1 MRKNSKKILGSA
13 LAIMLATTSVCSG
26 MPALKAQSV
35 EYVQE
40 VAQNNVEGKIVLHA
54 KGTGLK
60 IYAWSGTGPLFG
72 AWPGAAMD
80 ADATMG
86 DGWCYKE
93 IDADCTGF
101 IICDASGN
109 KLTDDVTDKK
119 AGEYWYADGKFSET
133 NPNGGSK
140 TPEPTQS
147 GDPTPTDTPKP
158 TETPVAKDIVIDKIT
173 PADKTVLKAGE
184 KQTITVGATSKI
196 GDGKVYIKFYVTCDG
211 KKVGDSYYAS
221 AEKNS
226 KFEFTPEDGK
236 TYEVNIFAQAHD
248 EDNTTVHEMV
258 TYTADKN
265 GSDDTKPEETA
276 TPTPDVTDIEK
287 TAEPTK
293 TPDET
298 KAPESTTPGTTVA
311 PTKTPVQTATP
322 TPTNTVKPT
331 NTPKVTVE
339 PTQTPYVTNQDLSL
353 KGSVNKTAVK
363 AGTKVTITANAAGG
377 TSPYSYVF
385 YYKKAGSSKNV
396 TIKKLNAINKCN
408 WVPTVGGTYTLYA
421 KVQDADNDSKVKK
434 IAVVKVNGL
443 TATLKVSKKSPQKK
457 NAKIKFAVKTK
468 NASGAVK
475 YKYTILLA
483 KKAVVKTSY
492 KSGKSFTWK
501 PKKKGTYQIKIQ
513 VKDKY
518 TTLSKTIKFRIK

>member
-13 LAIMLATTSVCSG
+13 LALVLATTSVCSG

-72 AWPGAAMD
+72 AWPGEAMD

-119 AGEYWYADGKFSET
+119 AGEYWFVDGKFSET
-133 NPNGGSK
+133 NPNGGNK

-147 GDPTPTDTPKP
+147 EDPTPTDTPKP
-158 TETPVAKDIVIDKIT
+158 TETPAVKDIVIDKIT
-173 PADKTVLKAGE
+173 PADKTVLKAGVT
-184 KQTITVGATSKI
+184 QTITVGATSKI

-265 GSDDTKPEETA
+265 GSDDTKPDETA
-276 TPTPDVTDIEK
+276 TPGPIETGDTKTPEPSK
-287 TAEPTK
+287 TPIPSKTPATPTTEPTK
-293 TPDET
+293 TPTPT
-298 KAPESTTPGTTVA
+298 KSTE
-311 PTKTPVQTATP
+311 PTKTPTPTATQPTKTPLQTATP
-322 TPTNTVKPT
+322 TPSAS
-331 NTPKVTVE
+331 
-339 PTQTPYVTNQDLSL
+339 NQDLSL

-434 IAVVKVNGL
+434 IAVVKVTGL
-443 TATLKVSKKSPQKK
+443 TATLQVNKKSPQKK
-457 NAKIKFAVKTK
+457 KAKIKFAVKTK

-492 KSGKSFTWK
+492 KSGNSFTWK
-501 PKKKGTYQIKIQ
+501 PKKKGTYQIKVQ